1 MSKHCETANAT
12 MDLAIPQLVGDMASG
27 RAKETRS
34 FSQNTCTLC
43 KCFVKKIKKHHAAA
57 GESGFWDW
65 HEAGIVRTASV
76 L

>member
-1 MSKHCETANAT
+1 MSEHRETANAA
-12 MDLAIPQLVGDMASG
+12 MDLAISRLMGDIASG

-34 FSQNTCTLC
+34 FSQKFSLC
-43 KCFVKKIKKHHAAA
+43 EKIKKHHAAA
-57 GESGFWDW
+57 GESGFWGW